1 MREQKDKKFY
11 LSPFAWILYGLLAV
25 LAISSLYF
33 QKEQPWAQCRE
44 SLLEQVFSE
53 ECTPRA
59 NTGESVPQEWQ
70 GRPRLRPSI

>member
-25 LAISSLYF
+25 LIILSLYF

-53 ECTPRA
+53 ECTPR
-59 NTGESVPQEWQ
+59 TGIGKEVPQRI
-70 GRPRLRPSI
+70 GRPGFGQGI